1 MGNQARDWEGLI
13 MHDTPLT
20 LRDALFAIALGLA
33 LGALVAFGI

>member
-1 MGNQARDWEGLI
+1 M
-13 MHDTPLT
+13 MHDSPFT

>member
-1 MGNQARDWEGLI
+1 

>member
-1 MGNQARDWEGLI
+1 ME
-13 MHDTPLT
+13 DTPLT